1 MRIMIAISGIFT
13 HVQDTTPREYEYRR
27 SLGQPHYANSR
38 GRYSEMDTK
47 QLTTQNNSR
56 VTAVGV
62 PLGLPPTMVSKRE
75 PIYSVA
81 DPKPA
86 KNPSSQSKEHL
97 VNEYDEDQITSGPD
111 AGMLTIIY
119 L

>member
-47 QLTTQNNSR
+47 QLTNQQNNR
-56 VTAVGV
+56 REGV

-81 DPKPA
+81 DPKPT

>member
-1 MRIMIAISGIFT
+1 
-13 HVQDTTPREYEYRR
+13 
-27 SLGQPHYANSR
+27 
-38 GRYSEMDTK
+38 MDTK
-47 QLTTQNNSR
+47 QMTTQNNSR
-56 VTAVGV
+56 VTVAGNRV
-62 PLGLPPTMVSKRE
+62 PLGLPPTMVNLVSKRE

-111 AGMLTIIY
+111 AGMLTIIK

>member
-47 QLTTQNNSR
+47 QLTSQNNSR
-56 VTAVGV
+56 VTGVGV
-62 PLGLPPTMVSKRE
+62 PLGLPPNLVHKRE

-111 AGMLTIIY
+111 AGMLTIIN

>member
-1 MRIMIAISGIFT
+1 MPNQVFFT
-13 HVQDTTPREYEYRR
+13 HVQDTTTPREYEYRR

-38 GRYSEMDTK
+38 GRYSEMDTR
-47 QLTTQNNSR
+47 QLTNQQNNSR
-56 VTAVGV
+56 GAAGV
-62 PLGLPPTMVSKRE
+62 PTVAPKRE

-97 VNEYDEDQITSGPD
+97 VNEYDEDQITGGPD
-111 AGMLTIIY
+111 AGMLTISY
-119 L
+119 V